1 MKRLVAL
8 LLTLSLVFAFASCT
22 KYKPVKSTAEEE
34 RVMMT
39 LTVDGE
45 EYEVRYELYRALFL
59 NHKSEVDG
67 GDATVWSGESSKEY
81 IDKINALII
90 EDAAEIFSTIHL
102 SEKLADYDVYSSK
115 ADKRVETL
123 VEESVEGGE
132 SGKGFG
138 TYEAYLA
145 FLKEQNLNYSVQD
158 LLYRY
163 YIATEELEKF
173 FLGDTESDSITSDE
187 ILTSSAPASFN
198 KVRAFYY
205 SDSFTRIIYAYFSE
219 LVTENPGFSINDFR
233 REMVSAAN
241 EGRDAVET
249 LINGRT
255 AAQGAGVGIFLSK
268 NATADDTMRDIKEVS
283 FALEVGAVSEV
294 ITLSGT
300 NDPTLDG
307 FYILYKLQ
315 KSEADFREYYSEV
328 RSAYLLDLIGVRIS
342 ECSAA
347 LRTSVSYS
355 SGYSALI
362 HANISM

>member
-1 MKRLVAL
+1 MKRFFAL
-8 LLTLSLVFAFASCT
+8 LLALSLVFSFASCA
-22 KYKPVKSTAEEE
+22 KYKPVKSTKEEE

-39 LTVDGE
+39 LSFDGE

-59 NHKSEVDG
+59 NHKDEIDG
-67 GDATVWSGESSKEY
+67 GDAGVWSAASSKEY

-90 EDAAEIFSTIHL
+90 EDAAEIFSAIHL
-102 SEKLADYDVYSSK
+102 CQKLADYDVYSSK
-115 ADKRVETL
+115 ADRRVETL
-123 VEESVEGGE
+123 VEESVDGGK

-163 YIATEELEKF
+163 YIATEELEKY

-219 LVTENPGFSINDFR
+219 LVTENPGFSINEFR
-233 REMVSAAN
+233 REMVSAAK
-241 EGRDAVET
+241 EGRGAVEL

-255 AAQGAGVGIFLSK
+255 AAQGAEVGIFLSK
-268 NATADDTMRDIKEVS
+268 NAMADDTMKDIKAAS
-283 FALEVGAVSEV
+283 FTLSVGEVSEV

-300 NDPTLDG
+300 NDSTLDG

-328 RSAYLLDLIGVRIS
+328 RSAYLSDLIGVRIS

-347 LRTSVSYS
+347 LRASVKYS
-355 SGYSALI
+355 SEYSTVI
-362 HANISM
+362 HANIAM